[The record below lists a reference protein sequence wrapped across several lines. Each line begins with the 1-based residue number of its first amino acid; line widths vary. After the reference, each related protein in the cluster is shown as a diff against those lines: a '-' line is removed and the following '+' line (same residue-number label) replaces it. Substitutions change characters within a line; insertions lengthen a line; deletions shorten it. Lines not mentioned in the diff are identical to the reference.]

1 MLINA
6 NRDKEKNSS
15 FICVHLRSF
24 ADLIFFM
31 PWIQLTLNI
40 PRTQAEYAEQ
50 LLLEAGAL
58 SVTFKDAEDNPV
70 LEPAPGE
77 TPLWDNIILTGLF
90 DADINTQKL
99 REHIIKEFP
108 QNNLRIEPLEDR
120 DWVRAWM
127 DDYKPMQFGKRLW
140 VCPKH
145 LPPPQPDA
153 VNLMLDPG
161 LAFGTGTH
169 PTTALCLRWLDGFD
183 VRDKSLLDFGCGS
196 GVLAIAALLLG
207 AAHADGCDIDPQAL
221 IASRNN
227 AADNHVADKL
237 IVFMPGDMPVKKYD
251 VVMANILAGPLVQL
265 APKLADLT
273 RSGGHVVLSGI
284 LHTQADELRHAYAQ
298 WYELDATVVQDDW
311 VRISGIRRAS

>member
-1 MLINA
+1 
-6 NRDKEKNSS
+6 
-15 FICVHLRSF
+15 
-24 ADLIFFM
+24 M
-31 PWIQLTLNI
+31 PWIQLSLNL
-40 PRTQAEYAEQ
+40 PRAQTVFAEQ
-50 LLLEAGAL
+50 LLLAAGSL

-90 DADINTQKL
+90 EAGINTSLL
-99 REHIIKEFP
+99 REHVEKIFP

-145 LPPPQPDA
+145 LAPPQPDA

-169 PTTALCLRWLDGFD
+169 ATTALCLQWLDSFD
-183 VRDKSLLDFGCGS
+183 VCDKTLLDFGCGS
-196 GVLAIAALLLG
+196 GVLAIAALMLG

-221 IASRNN
+221 VASRNN
-227 AADNHVADKL
+227 ALDNHVAEKL
-237 IVFMPGDMPVKKYD
+237 DVMLPGDLPEKKYD

-265 APKLADLT
+265 APELAGFT

-284 LHTQADELRHAYAQ
+284 LQTQADEICRAYKS
-298 WYELDATVVQDDW
+298 WFELDAPVVQDDW
-311 VRISGIRRAS
+311 VRISGVKRAS